1 MSRNDVAE
9 QEYLSP
15 VGKLFPFFV
24 RSRDGWKTKH
34 HAVKKECKLLSN
46 QVRAVEKSRKDWRK
60 RARAAEQRVTEL
72 EREIEQLKFGGPA
85 GAG

>member
-1 MSRNDVAE
+1 MSHKDVAE
-9 QEYLSP
+9 QEYSSP
-15 VGKLFPFFV
+15 VGKLFPFFI

-46 QVRAVEKSRKDWRK
+46 QVRAVEKSREDWRQ

-72 EREIEQLKFGGPA
+72 EREIEQLKFGGLA

>member
-1 MSRNDVAE
+1 MTRKDVAE

-72 EREIEQLKFGGPA
+72 EREIEQLKFGGAA